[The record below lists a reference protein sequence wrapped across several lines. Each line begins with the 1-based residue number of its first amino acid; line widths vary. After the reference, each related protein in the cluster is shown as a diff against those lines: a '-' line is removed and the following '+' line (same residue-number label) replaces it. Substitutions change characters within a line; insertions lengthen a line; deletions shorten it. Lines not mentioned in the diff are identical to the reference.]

1 MASMDVPADRP
12 ASVPAAPAVLAKP
25 THLTRLTLAS

>member
-12 ASVPAAPAVLAKP
+12 AGAAKPVPAAAAKP
-25 THLTRLTLAS
+25 THITWIT